1 MNQDAL
7 EVADPR
13 LRMDA
18 ARLGLWVF
26 LAGEILFFGA
36 LCVAYAQ
43 ARAHAPEAF
52 AAASAHTELLLGTLN
67 TALLLT
73 SSAAIA
79 IGAAAAQ
86 HGRQRAVAPWLAAGS
101 ALGLAFVGVKA
112 VEWHREWDEG
122 LFPGPGF
129 ALPGLHAGPAGD
141 PAASPPGAEL
151 FFAWYFTV
159 TALHALHLLV
169 GVGLVSWLAWTHRR
183 DDVIASQEAAPR
195 IEGAALY
202 WHFVDVVWVVLYPL
216 IYLVGPRS

>member
-1 MNQDAL
+1 MSGEVID
-7 EVADPR
+7 VADPR

-26 LAGEILFFGA
+26 LAGEILFFAA

-79 IGAAAAQ
+79 VGAAAAQ
-86 HGRQRAVAPWLAAGS
+86 HGRPRAVAPWLAAGA
-101 ALGLAFVGVKA
+101 ALGLAFLAVKG
-112 VEWHREWDEG
+112 VEWHREWQEG

-129 ALPGLHAGPAGD
+129 ALPGAGAGG
-141 PAASPPGAEL
+141 SPPGAEL

-159 TALHALHLLV
+159 TALHALHLLI
-169 GVGLVSWLAWTHRR
+169 GIGLVAWLAWASRSR
-183 DDVIASQEAAPR
+183 DPARAAAPR
-195 IEGAALY
+195 VEGAALY